1 MRSAEVQMGAY
12 YDYDR
17 QCWVKN
23 GRVKK
28 CGHREV
34 MKGCYACAHAGELV
48 TAATCTKST
57 KPCSCADCTLK
68 PEDLPQTKRGR
79 RR

>member
-1 MRSAEVQMGAY
+1 MRSAEVETGAY

-17 QCWVKN
+17 QCWVVD

-34 MKGCYACAHAGELV
+34 MKGCYACAHAGERV
-48 TAATCTKST
+48 TR
-57 KPCSCADCTLK
+57 
-68 PEDLPQTKRGR
+68 EDEDQS
-79 RR
+79 

>member
-1 MRSAEVQMGAY
+1 MPKEISVEGWNEIHEGLDSLY

-17 QCWVKN
+17 QCWVKD

-34 MKGCYACAHAGELV
+34 MKGCYACAHAGECV
-48 TAATCTKST
+48 K
-57 KPCSCADCTLK
+57 K
-68 PEDLPQTKRGR
+68 EDEDHG
-79 RR
+79 

>member
-17 QCWVKN
+17 QCWVKD
-23 GRVKK
+23 GRVMK

-34 MKGCYACAHAGELV
+34 MEGCYACAHAGERV
-48 TAATCTKST
+48 PK
-57 KPCSCADCTLK
+57 
-68 PEDLPQTKRGR
+68 EDEDHG
-79 RR
+79 